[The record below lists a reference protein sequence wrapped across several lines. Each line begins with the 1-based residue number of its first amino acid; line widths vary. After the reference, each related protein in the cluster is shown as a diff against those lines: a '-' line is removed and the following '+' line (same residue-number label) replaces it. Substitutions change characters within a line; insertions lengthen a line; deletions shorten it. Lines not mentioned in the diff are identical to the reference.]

1 MNRWATISRPF
12 HGLHL
17 WSAGGGMT
25 MNTIRVMLT
34 LAAVA
39 IASATTAS
47 ERTLAGGQNRSGA
60 SELAGTTWK
69 TVRLQAGEETTLVP
83 GEGSKNTITFQS
95 NGRAVDRDDFKRG
108 SRPRKTSPAI
118 EM

>member
-39 IASATTAS
+39 IASATKAS
-47 ERTLAGGQNRSGA
+47 ERTLAGGQNRSGGG
-60 SELAGTTWK
+60 ELPGTSWK
-69 TVRLQAGEETTLVP
+69 IVRLQGGAGKTLVP
-83 GEGSKNTITFQS
+83 GEGSKKPHTFS
-95 NGRAVDRDDFKRG
+95 RKGRVETRV
-108 SRPRKTSPAI
+108 
-118 EM
+118 ECNQ

>member
-1 MNRWATISRPF
+1 
-12 HGLHL
+12 
-17 WSAGGGMT
+17 

-60 SELAGTTWK
+60 GELAGTSWEL
-69 TVRLQAGEETTLVP
+69 VRLQAGDGKTLVP
-83 GEGSKNTITFQS
+83 GDGSKYTITFQS
-95 NGRAVDRDDFKRG
+95 NGRVVARGDCKRG
-108 SRPRKTSPAI
+108 SSNLESRRGHELQIWAWAMTRA
-118 EM
+118 

>member
-39 IASATTAS
+39 IACVTTGS
-47 ERTLAGGQNRSGA
+47 ERTFAGGQNRSGA
-60 SELAGTTWK
+60 SELAGTSWK
-69 TVRLQAGEETTLVP
+69 LVRLQAGGETTLGP
-83 GEGSKNTITFQS
+83 GEGAKYTITLQNS
-95 NGRAVDRDDFKRG
+95 GRGV
-108 SRPRKTSPAI
+108 SPSDCTR
-118 EM
+118 

>member
-47 ERTLAGGQNRSGA
+47 ERTLAGGQNRSRA
-60 SELAGTTWK
+60 SELARTSWK
-69 TVRLQAGEETTLVP
+69 MVRLQASGGTTLGPRDGSEYNITLQSQRRGVTP
-83 GEGSKNTITFQS
+83 GECHPCNS
-95 NGRAVDRDDFKRG
+95 NLE
-108 SRPRKTSPAI
+108 SR
-118 EM
+118 